1 MQTATRAATA
11 QSEALAMSWW
21 GKALGGAFGFM
32 IGGPLGALMGIAFG
46 HSFDRGMGT
55 LEHAVPGADQERIQA
70 AFFTATFSVMGY
82 IAKAD
87 GRVTPDEIRLAEA
100 VMDRLGLDAEMRSS
114 ARKLFNEGKTT
125 GFPIDDIMQQFR
137 HETHRRT
144 TLIQMFLE
152 IQLQAAY
159 ADGVMHPAEKEAL
172 RGICEHLGIA
182 PAQLDRLEEM
192 LRAGFGRGGYDAA
205 AAKTSLQDA
214 YLLLGVG
221 ETVSDAEL
229 KKTYR
234 RMMSQHHPDKL
245 VSKGLPEQMIKDA
258 TEKTQQIKAA
268 YELIRESRG

>member
-1 MQTATRAATA
+1 
-11 QSEALAMSWW
+11 MSWW

-46 HSFDRGMGT
+46 HSFDRGLGR
-55 LEHAVPGADQERIQA
+55 LESGEAAADHERVQA

-87 GRVTPDEIRLAEA
+87 GRVSPEEIQLAEA
-100 VMDRLGLDAEMRSS
+100 VMNRLGLDAGMRDS
-114 ARKLFNEGKTT
+114 AKKLFSEGKAP
-125 GFPIDDIMQQFR
+125 GFPVDEVMRQFR
-137 HETHRRT
+137 REIHRRT

-159 ADGVMHPAEKEAL
+159 ADGVMHPAEKQAL
-172 RGICEHLGIA
+172 RGICAHLGI
-182 PAQLDRLEEM
+182 PPDQLDRLEEM
-192 LRAGFGRGGYDAA
+192 LRAGFGRAGYDAT

-214 YLLLGVG
+214 YRLLGVS
-221 ETVSDAEL
+221 ESTSDAEL

-234 RMMSQHHPDKL
+234 RLMSQHHPDKL
-245 VSKGLPEQMIKDA
+245 VSRGLPEQMIKDA

-268 YELIRESRG
+268 YELIQKSRRR

>member
-1 MQTATRAATA
+1 
-11 QSEALAMSWW
+11 MSWW

-46 HSFDRGMGT
+46 HSFDRGMGK
-55 LEHAVPGADQERIQA
+55 LDHADLGVDQERIQA

-87 GRVTPDEIRLAEA
+87 GRVTKEEIKLAEA
-100 VMDRLGLDAEMRSS
+100 VMDRLGLDADMRSS
-114 ARKLFNEGKTT
+114 ARKLFNEGKAAD
-125 GFPIDDIMQQFR
+125 FPIDDVMRQFR
-137 HETHRRT
+137 VETHRRT

-159 ADGVMHPAEKEAL
+159 ADGVMHPLEKEAL
-172 RGICEHLGIA
+172 SGVCEHLGI
-182 PAQLDRLEEM
+182 PRSQLERLEEM
-192 LRAGFGRGGYDAA
+192 LRAGFGRSSYDPAA
-205 AAKTSLQDA
+205 GKTTLQDA
-214 YLLLGVG
+214 YRLLGVG
-221 ETVSDAEL
+221 ETVSDDEL

-234 RMMSQHHPDKL
+234 RLMSQHHPDKL
-245 VSKGLPEQMIKDA
+245 VAKGLPEQMIKDA

>member
-1 MQTATRAATA
+1 MA
-11 QSEALAMSWW
+11 WW

-46 HSFDRGMGT
+46 HSFDRGFRQ
-55 LEHAVPGADQERIQA
+55 LDNAEWGADQERIQA

-87 GRVTPDEIRLAEA
+87 GRVTQDEIQLAET
-100 VMDRLGLDAEMRSS
+100 VMDRLDLNADMRSS
-114 ARKLFNEGKTT
+114 AKKLFNEGKA
-125 GFPIDDIMQQFR
+125 GDFPIDEVMEQFR
-137 HETHRRT
+137 RETHRRT

-159 ADGVMHPAEKEAL
+159 ADGVMHPAEKDAL
-172 RGICEHLGIA
+172 VRICEQLGV
-182 PAQLDRLEEM
+182 PVSLLERLEEM
-192 LRAGFGRGGYDAA
+192 LQAGFGRAGADTA
-205 AAKTSLQDA
+205 TSLKNA
-214 YLLLGVG
+214 YRLLGLDASA
-221 ETVSDAEL
+221 SDVEL

-245 VSKGLPEQMIKDA
+245 VAKGLPEQMIRDA

-268 YELIRESRG
+268 FELIRKFRDS